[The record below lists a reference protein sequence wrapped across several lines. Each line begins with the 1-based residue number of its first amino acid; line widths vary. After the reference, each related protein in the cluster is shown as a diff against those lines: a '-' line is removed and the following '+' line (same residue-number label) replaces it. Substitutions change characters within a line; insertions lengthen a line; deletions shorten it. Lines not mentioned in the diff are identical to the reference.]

1 MTRMIEN
8 LADILSAVLTN
19 VPPHDLNRSED
30 VDLSPLS
37 EGEGEPEPKKTKK
50 SRKKP
55 KTKKK
60 RNRAAVIMCR

>member
-19 VPPHDLNRSED
+19 VPPQDLNRSED

-37 EGEGEPEPKKTKK
+37 EGEPEPKKTKK